1 MIAQAGDTAQL
12 TGKGGARSDTQNTS
26 FSDQGD
32 TDTPNVQ
39 PQHLDSRQSPQKTTP
54 GMQAAVSGVFSLQMQ
69 LRISITVT
77 VSLQTLQKEVQPMGV
92 PGRI

>member
-12 TGKGGARSDTQNTS
+12 TGKGGATSGSQNTS

-39 PQHLDSRQSPQKTTP
+39 PEHLDSRQSPQKTTP
-54 GMQAAVSGVFSLQMQ
+54 GMQVAVLEVFFNSKC
-69 LRISITVT
+69 S
-77 VSLQTLQKEVQPMGV
+77 
-92 PGRI
+92 

>member
-12 TGKGGARSDTQNTS
+12 TGKGGAFSGSQATS

-39 PQHLDSRQSPQKTTP
+39 PEHLDSRQSPQKTTP
-54 GMQAAVSGVFSLQMQ
+54 GTFALQPKNCCHECCPEHQ
-69 LRISITVT
+69 
-77 VSLQTLQKEVQPMGV
+77 
-92 PGRI
+92 

>member
-12 TGKGGARSDTQNTS
+12 TGKGGATSDTQNTS

-39 PQHLDSRQSPQKTTP
+39 PERLDSGQSPQKSTP
-54 GMQAAVSGVFSLQMQ
+54 SMQ
-69 LRISITVT
+69 LAVA
-77 VSLQTLQKEVQPMGV
+77 EVFLL
-92 PGRI
+92 